1 MLKIII
7 TNIESSL
14 LDYRI
19 NEDSTNLNC
28 KAWELSDH
36 VNNEVGEILCNQSF
50 AYLTTMEA
58 DATLLDWFKVLG
70 VKGALRLTLPDAN
83 YWAQQWIEAEW
94 NEQTLRDETSIARSS
109 FAGVFGPQK
118 TGNPK
123 FSNYSETY
131 SEVFK
136 SGYNEKRLRFL
147 LERVGFGEIHIKS
160 SKGILEACAVK
171 TLQIGERQIASSF
184 ENIRLD
190 HKNRYQFACEQLR
203 NKKITSILDLAC
215 GIGYGS
221 LMLAKTTNA
230 KVTGVDIDKG
240 AIEYANKF
248 FSNHNTDFICEDAR
262 KLSLEKN
269 SFDAIIS
276 FETIEHVEF
285 DTELLATFYE
295 LLKPG
300 GIFICSTPNEDV
312 MPFSKENFK
321 FHVRHYKVDEIRLI
335 LETAK
340 FEVKQ
345 SFTQLDAKVGQVISG
360 DHGCFSVF
368 LCSK

>member
-1 MLKIII
+1 MHKIII
-7 TNIESSL
+7 RNIVSSL
-14 LDYRI
+14 LEYTI
-19 NEDSTNLNC
+19 NDDDNIINC
-28 KAWELSDH
+28 KAWELSCF
-36 VNNEVGEILCNQSF
+36 VTGEVSDLCCNQSF
-50 AYLTTMEA
+50 AFLTTMEA
-58 DATLLDWFKVLG
+58 DAALLDWFKILSVG
-70 VKGALRLTLPDAN
+70 GALKLSLPDTN
-83 YWAQQWIEAEW
+83 YWAKQWIKAEW
-94 NEQTLRDETSIARSS
+94 NEHNLRDETSIARSA
-109 FAGVFGPQK
+109 FAGIFGPQK

-123 FSNYSETY
+123 FSSYSETY
-131 SEVFK
+131 SDVFK

-147 LERVGFGEIHIKS
+147 LERVGFGDIKIKA
-160 SKGILEACAVK
+160 SKGILEACAIK

-190 HKNRYQFACEQLR
+190 HKNRYQFACDQLKGR
-203 NKKITSILDLAC
+203 GINSVLDLAC

-221 LMLAKTTNA
+221 LMLANATNA

-240 AIEYANKF
+240 AIDYANKF
-248 FSNHNTDFICEDAR
+248 FSNNNTHFVCEDAR
-262 KLSLEKN
+262 RLTLEKN

-285 DTELLATFYE
+285 DSELLATFYA

-312 MPFSKENFK
+312 MPFSKENFQ

-335 LETAK
+335 LENAN
-340 FEVKQ
+340 FNIKQ
-345 SFTQLDAKVGQVISG
+345 SFTQLDSNIGQVILG